1 MRAMIEEIKD
11 SIENREDEWAIHMLL
26 KHAPDRVTV
35 IWADDAL
42 TRETFTI
49 EWTTIGGKFS
59 DEYDIECVHINGQP
73 CEFSSQVEQDRIE
86 AAAEQWSE

>member
-1 MRAMIEEIKD
+1 MFEEIKD

-73 CEFSSQVEQDRIE
+73 CEFSLQVEQDRIE

>member
-73 CEFSSQVEQDRIE
+73 CEFSLQVEQDRIE